1 MNDSKHKEQEQT
13 TSELY
18 GSLFTAYDQKRF
30 DESVELFNMRHTRW
44 GIPLEW
50 FHGKTCL
57 DAGCGGGRFVVAL
70 AKLGAERVEG
80 VDISEEAITAAQ
92 ERIKERGLEHRAHVR
107 VGSVLDVPFPDQS
120 FEYVVC
126 SGVVHHTP
134 DPKKGFNELVRVL
147 KPGGKFFFSVY
158 GKGGLVWMI
167 NDIGRLIA
175 KVIPFKIMEGLW
187 KVIGIP
193 PNKRYNYLD
202 NMYVPYCYRFTEKEI
217 RTWLED
223 AGFENIRR
231 VKFERYDYET
241 LKSHFF
247 HGEGW
252 LQFYADKKANS

>member
-1 MNDSKHKEQEQT
+1 MNDPKLKEQEQA

-30 DESVELFNMRHTRW
+30 EESVELFEMRHKRW

-50 FHGKTCL
+50 FSGKTCL
-57 DAGCGGGRFVVAL
+57 DGGCGGGRFVVAL

-80 VDISEEAITAAQ
+80 IDISEDAVAAARA
-92 ERIKERGLEHRAHVR
+92 RIKERGLEHRAHVR
-107 VGSVLDVPFPDQS
+107 IASVLDIPFVDKT
-120 FEYVVC
+120 FDYVIS
-126 SGVVHHTP
+126 SGVVHHTS
-134 DPKKGFNELVRVL
+134 DPKKGFDELVRVL

-175 KVIPFKIMEGLW
+175 KVVPFKMMEGLW
-187 KVIGIP
+187 KAIGIP

-217 RTWLED
+217 RVWFED

-241 LKSHFF
+241 LKSRFF

-252 LQFYADKKANS
+252 LQFYADKKSA